1 MRGLRAGG
9 DAEMG
14 RLKEFEEIERSGLTI
29 TEIAKV
35 LGCSRQHIDHVLKNI
50 LKKLRPV
57 AERYHLKDFL

>member
-1 MRGLRAGG
+1 
-9 DAEMG
+9 MG

>member
-1 MRGLRAGG
+1 
-9 DAEMG
+9 MG

-35 LGCSRQHIDHVLKNI
+35 LGCSRQHIDYVLRNI